1 MGNTNQKLPGGKRAY
16 GHLPEFYS
24 HLDTKIK
31 VTRNDIKNKES
42 SYDLNP
48 DFLKVYNQKGQ
59 NMSTAISIAS
69 VIEYLLV
76 KYNTEDI
83 PLSTVSSMFMYDLVR
98 KSRDQLDYNISVG
111 IRETLDLVQ
120 RYGVVEEYNGS
131 IPLKT
136 YLKGYFVYYKCTKDI
151 DILQTVLSVL
161 KLPIVFGYNVHES
174 FHNIQE
180 WDNDGVMPLPKEN
193 EQIKGVQ
200 TGVITGYS
208 TKRNAFIVRNSWGRR
223 WKNQGTFYM
232 PFEYV
237 KSKNCDNFWV
247 INLDFDDQEEVVL
260 NKNESMELAE
270 EHWDPKGPKEKKVHF
285 ADNVGPSKK
294 TKRKKKNKQSDK
306 SKKSSKKSKKKVK
319 NESDSE
325 DDDDEQITIPLDE
338 CMIK

>member
-16 GHLPEFYS
+16 GHRPEFYS
-24 HLDTKIK
+24 HLDKKIRI
-31 VTRNDIKNKES
+31 TRNDIKKKES

-48 DFLKVYNQKGQ
+48 DFLKIYNQKGQ
-59 NMSTAISIAS
+59 NMSTSISIAS

-76 KYNTEDI
+76 KYNADDI

-98 KSRDQLDYNISVG
+98 KSHDQLDYNIPVG

-120 RYGVVEEYNGS
+120 RYGVVEDYNGS

-151 DILQTVLSVL
+151 DVLQTVVSVL
-161 KLPIVFGYNVHES
+161 KLPIIFGYNVHES
-174 FHNIQE
+174 FHDSME
-180 WDNDGVMPLPKEN
+180 WNNDGVMPLPKEK

-232 PFEYV
+232 PFEYI

-247 INLDFDDQEEVVL
+247 INLDFDDQEEVVI
-260 NKNESMELAE
+260 NNNESMELAE
-270 EHWDPKGPKEKKVHF
+270 EHWDPKGPKEKKKERKVHF

-294 TKRKKKNKQSDK
+294 TKRKKKKKES
-306 SKKSSKKSKKKVK
+306 SKIKKSKKKTDD
-319 NESDSE
+319 SDSE
-325 DDDDEQITIPLDE
+325 DDDEQITIPLDE